1 MSKMLQKFSNGKP
14 SVSERPKSV
23 EFMVTIVSSPWQWT
37 SDELRQ
43 NFISDE
49 MQLHTST
56 RSELNLIKSVIC
68 IYIYN
73 LSMFYILTI
82 FY

>member
-1 MSKMLQKFSNGKP
+1 
-14 SVSERPKSV
+14 
-23 EFMVTIVSSPWQWT
+23 MVTIVSSEDPWQWT

-56 RSELNLIKSVIC
+56 RSELNLIKSVIY

-73 LSMFYILTI
+73 LFYILYFKPYFITI
-82 FY
+82 LK